1 MTLTFFGNFANKTT
15 VIIAM
20 FKFLGNIPRLP
31 ALLLVSLVGFFSM
44 NVCGQSYAASVDSV
58 DRFVQERNWS
68 GAERM
73 LLNALKK
80 EPANPNNYLLLS
92 NLGTVHRNMGRLK
105 EALADYTNALSITPN
120 AVTILHNRASLYLE
134 MDSVE
139 KALVD
144 YERIMRLDETD
155 VDSRYYHGM
164 IALQYGKMDEAKQ
177 DFDDVLK
184 LDPHS
189 LDAQR
194 GLALWNKL
202 QNRKEE
208 AIKLYSQIIEKENR
222 LSNYLGRAECYLDL
236 NKTVEAEADLQEA
249 QKLDPSEP
257 MIYVYRAR
265 LAELQFRYDD
275 AADYAKKAQELGAE
289 PELVEKFFKKR
300 DL

>member
-1 MTLTFFGNFANKTT
+1 
-15 VIIAM
+15 M
-20 FKFLGNIPRLP
+20 FKSVSNISKTSAMLLAFLW
-31 ALLLVSLVGFFSM
+31 GFFCM
-44 NVCGQSYAASVDSV
+44 DVWGQSYAASVDSV
-58 DRFVQERNWS
+58 DRFVQERNWI

-92 NLGTVHRNMGRLK
+92 NLGTVHRNMGRLE

-139 KALVD
+139 RALVD
-144 YERIMRLDETD
+144 YERIMRLDEMD

-164 IALQYGKMDEAKQ
+164 IALQYGKMDEAQK
-177 DFDDVLK
+177 DFEEVLK
-184 LDPHS
+184 LNPHS
-189 LDAQR
+189 VDAKR

-202 QNRKEE
+202 LNRKEE
-208 AIKLYSQIIEKENR
+208 AIELYSQIIEKEHR

-249 QKLDPSEP
+249 QKLNPSEQ

-265 LAELQFRYDD
+265 LSELQFRYDD
-275 AADYAKKAQELGAE
+275 AANYAKKAQELGAE

>member
-1 MTLTFFGNFANKTT
+1 
-15 VIIAM
+15 M
-20 FKFLGNIPRLP
+20 FKFLGNIPRIS

-44 NVCGQSYAASVDSV
+44 DVCGQSYAASVDSV